1 MYEYELYHHGIKGQ
15 KWGVR
20 RYQNADGSLTSAGK
34 RRYDVENARSDLK
47 KERVKLREA
56 QNAATVS
63 GNLKAFAGAT
73 GVGIKRIQNYQEKSK
88 YHDKNMY
95 KLRKASENYKKAD
108 QKLAIAKAEQK
119 VEKHRGNEKKEFKAY
134 RKEMQKYGLRG
145 SARDVQTGDKATAL
159 YNHISTQKGKA
170 YADRVE
176 RSVQNRAFAQLA
188 AGTAVLAG
196 TLYLQSR
203 GY

>member
-1 MYEYELYHHGIKGQ
+1 MNEYELYHHGIKGM

-34 RRYDVENARSDLK
+34 RRYDVENARAEVK
-47 KERVKLREA
+47 KERMKLDEA
-56 QNAATVS
+56 RGVATASQNRKNFV
-63 GNLKAFAGAT
+63 GAT
-73 GVGIKRIQNYQEKSK
+73 AYGVKRIQDYQEISK
-88 YHDKNMY
+88 HHDKNMY

-134 RKEMQKYGLRG
+134 RKQMQKYGIRG

-176 RSVQNRAFAQLA
+176 RRDCPICDKH
-188 AGTAVLAG
+188 G
-196 TLYLQSR
+196 SR
-203 GY
+203 SRRSLSFE

>member
-34 RRYDVENARSDLK
+34 RRYEVEDARSNLR
-47 KERVKLREA
+47 KERMKLRDA

-63 GNLKAFAGAT
+63 GNLKAFAGVT

-88 YHDKNMY
+88 YHDKNLAQ
-95 KLRKASENYKKAD
+95 LRKASENYKKAD

-119 VEKHRGNEKKEFKAY
+119 VEKHRGDEKKEFKTY
-134 RKEMQKYGLRG
+134 RKQMQKYGIRG
-145 SARDVQTGDKATAL
+145 SARDVQTNDKATAL
-159 YNHISTQKGKA
+159 YNHIKTQKGKA

-176 RSVQNRAFAQLA
+176 RSVQNRAIAQLA
-188 AGTAVLAG
+188 VGTAVFAG
-196 TLYLQSR
+196 SLYLQSK